1 MADHDDNLIPEEDG
15 DEDQPISQQIPIL
28 HQQNE
33 FTLNEINIRA
43 ICVLNG
49 DGDKNVK
56 GTIRFHQ
63 EDEGSPTRIEGE
75 ITGLSPGLHG
85 FHVHAY
91 GDLTNGCVS
100 AGPHYNPTNMSHGGP
115 LDEVRHVGDL
125 GNVHAKENGL
135 AKIGFFDNKIALVG
149 PTAIVGRTLDVHALE
164 DDFGRG
170 KGDNA
175 EESKKT
181 GIPKFCFFK
190 KIRIKLLDGIE

>member
-1 MADHDDNLIPEEDG
+1 MTTEL
-15 DEDQPISQQIPIL
+15 
-28 HQQNE
+28 
-33 FTLNEINIRA
+33 RA

-56 GTIRFHQ
+56 GTIRFSQ
-63 EDEGSPTRIEGE
+63 EKEGSPTRIEGE

-100 AGPHYNPTNMSHGGP
+100 AGPHYNPTNMTHGGP

-125 GNVHAKENGL
+125 GNVHANEDGVAAIDFKDG
-135 AKIGFFDNKIALVG
+135 KISLVG
-149 PTAIVGRTLDVHALE
+149 PTAIVGRTLVVHALE
-164 DDFGRG
+164 DDLGRG
-170 KGDNA
+170 TDDKA

-181 GIPKFCFFK
+181 GNAGPRLACGVIGLAAVPQ
-190 KIRIKLLDGIE
+190 